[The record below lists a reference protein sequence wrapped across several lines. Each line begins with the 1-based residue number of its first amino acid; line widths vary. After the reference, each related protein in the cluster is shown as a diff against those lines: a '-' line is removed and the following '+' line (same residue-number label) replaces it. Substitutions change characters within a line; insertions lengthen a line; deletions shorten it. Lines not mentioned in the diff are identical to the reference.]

1 MTRFEI
7 FDLNGLVMSFKLLNQ
22 LGVVNVLLDHIV
34 QYESHVFDARVVAGL
49 VVDYIN
55 HQLYATVDVGHIMVK
70 EQWVLGFRL
79 SRIYVHMVPPSVYVV
94 KVSRLEN
101 VPVLGQ
107 PLRVVHPHRRQE
119 EQAGSRDSKLSL
131 HD

>member
-1 MTRFEI
+1 MTRFKI
-7 FDLNGLVMSFKLLNQ
+7 FDLSGLVMSFKLLNQ
-22 LGVVNVLLDHIV
+22 LGVVDVSLDHIV
-34 QYESHVFDARVVAGL
+34 QYVSHVFDRHVVSGL

-55 HQLYATVDVGHIMVK
+55 HKLYATVDVGHIMIE

-79 SRIYVHMVPPSVYVV
+79 SRIKFHMVPPSVDVV
-94 KVSRLEN
+94 KVSRLVN